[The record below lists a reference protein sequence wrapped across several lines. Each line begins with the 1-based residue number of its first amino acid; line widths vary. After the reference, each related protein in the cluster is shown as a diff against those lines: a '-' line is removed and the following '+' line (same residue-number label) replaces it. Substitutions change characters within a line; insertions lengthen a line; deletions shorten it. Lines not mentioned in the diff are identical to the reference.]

1 MVLNFLLQ
9 FPGFLQAA
17 PNISAATIWFEA
29 LLNPFVLAII
39 FLFFLTFFRLVRY
52 IRELPEQRA
61 ALEQVVENYREVER
75 KQESDAELIKQGLL
89 SDVDPDSLVAQRVV
103 ELQRINVR
111 GGDFDQMA
119 LAEVLAARE
128 GAKIGLARYVAS
140 VLVLLGLCGAIWGLS
155 GLIRNMSPALSEVQT
170 ELDRTSSPQST
181 DNNGSKAGADNTSAI
196 QNSFKKLIN
205 TMSLSLASTRGAF
218 AASLT
223 GILASTI
230 LLMLNWFVS
239 SRQVNFL
246 TDLEGLTATKLIPI
260 FKHPPETTQLAEVV
274 TAFREGSTYMVRLSD
289 ELDGK
294 VSQVGTSLENL
305 FAIVRKFGEGAEA
318 MRAHQGF
325 VNQAQEQMMTVINE
339 FMGLTARIEAY
350 QAGSHGDL
358 EGIVRAVE
366 ENNQRLTRTAEDWQ
380 VKHEDMLQ
388 AMERNARQAR
398 LETKEAR
405 ELAQK
410 GIDELSNLLNTVV
423 DHQMG
428 RFRAQALELLEQQQ
442 VGTRNHLEHLV
453 ERQGVFVSDLQQS
466 IGKSDGH
473 QALISGLAATISE
486 ERSAFATSL
495 NDMLKQNDKALKALI
510 AEQKKLLDISGLS
523 RVEKELARFVDE
535 NRVQIGTL
543 VTRQSEL
550 DHRFSELGQLA
561 LRLGNMLRILISIG
575 AVTVPVF
582 AALGIMYIFN
592 IQPQDQVTR
601 IAAFLVIAA
610 MVILLSI
617 FLRSRS

>member
-1 MVLNFLLQ
+1 
-9 FPGFLQAA
+9 
-17 PNISAATIWFEA
+17 
-29 LLNPFVLAII
+29 
-39 FLFFLTFFRLVRY
+39 
-52 IRELPEQRA
+52 
-61 ALEQVVENYREVER
+61 
-75 KQESDAELIKQGLL
+75 
-89 SDVDPDSLVAQRVV
+89 
-103 ELQRINVR
+103 
-111 GGDFDQMA
+111 
-119 LAEVLAARE
+119 
-128 GAKIGLARYVAS
+128 
-140 VLVLLGLCGAIWGLS
+140 LLGLCGAIWGLS
-155 GLIRNMSPALSEVQT
+155 GLIRNMSPALSEVQV
-170 ELDRTSSPQST
+170 ELDRSSSPQSS
-181 DNNGSKAGADNTSAI
+181 DNNGPAEGANSTNAI

-223 GILASTI
+223 GILASTT

-239 SRQVNFL
+239 GRQVNFL
-246 TDLEGLTATKLIPI
+246 TDLESLTATKLIPI
-260 FKHPPETTQLAEVV
+260 FKHPPEATQLAEVV
-274 TAFREGSTYMVRLSD
+274 AAFREGSTYMVRLSD
-289 ELDGK
+289 ELDSK

-318 MRAHQGF
+318 MKAHQAF
-325 VNQAQEQMMTVINE
+325 VNQAQEQMMRVINE

-358 EGIVRAVE
+358 EGVVRTVE
-366 ENNQRLTRTAEDWQ
+366 ENNQRLTRTVEDWQ

-388 AMERNARQAR
+388 AMERTARQAR

-410 GIDELSNLLNTVV
+410 GINELANLLNTAV

-442 VGTRNHLEHLV
+442 VSTRSHLEHMV
-453 ERQGVFVSDLQQS
+453 ERQGVFVTDLQQS

-473 QALISGLAATISE
+473 QALISGVAATISE
-486 ERSAFATSL
+486 ERSAFARSL

-510 AEQKKLLDISGLS
+510 EEQKKLLDISGLS

-535 NRVQIGTL
+535 NRSQLGTL

-550 DHRFSELGQLA
+550 DHRFSELTQLA
-561 LRLGNMLRILISIG
+561 LRLGSMLRILISIG

-592 IQPQDQVTR
+592 IQPEEQVTR
-601 IAAFLVIAA
+601 VIAFLIIVT
-610 MVILLSI
+610 MVVLLST